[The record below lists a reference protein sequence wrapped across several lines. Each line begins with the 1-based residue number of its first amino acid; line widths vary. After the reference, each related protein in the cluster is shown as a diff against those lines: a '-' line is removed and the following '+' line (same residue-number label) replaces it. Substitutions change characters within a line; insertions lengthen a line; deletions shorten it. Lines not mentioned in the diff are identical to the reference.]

1 MADDNPVTAPAEA
14 EKPEPTSADKQEVSE
29 TVAASDEITTEPADT
44 TNDKK
49 EAEAD
54 GEEPTASGDATEP
67 KADDDSGAA
76 PADVEDATRET
87 NGTPASAK
95 KSSKDRRRSSGVGEK
110 SKSLSRKKSQA
121 RLTQLNA
128 KPGEYYLARL
138 RSYAPWPSII
148 CDEEIMP
155 KTLLDNRPVTAMQAD
170 GTYRADYADD
180 GKRAHERTFPVM
192 FFGTNEFA
200 WVPNTQL
207 TPLDPADCKDVSD
220 KNKAKGLIAAYKV
233 AAEGHD
239 LQYFKNLLADHQAA
253 LQQEIEEAEAEE
265 NAKATAKAEK
275 AKKNKRKSKGAE
287 TDVDMEDADEK
298 KPKSSKK
305 RKNEAETEAE
315 KPAKTPKTST
325 KLKLTTPK
333 APAEEKKTP
342 ASKTKKAPAKKGKAA
357 AKDEEEETVEAKEPE
372 KQIDPEELKKKK
384 EKEVLFLRH
393 KLQKGFIS
401 RDAPPN
407 EDEMATYFAK
417 LEKHTDLEVSIIR
430 STKINKV
437 LKMIV
442 KLNTIPR
449 DEEFNFRQRA
459 MNILSS
465 WKPVLDSGTPAGDKE
480 AKPTTNGSSKED
492 EGADTPKLEPKEEK
506 EPETKAASEDTPM
519 PDVDADKP
527 EETEAEKETTEVEKP
542 EEKAEEK
549 ILEASA

>member
-1 MADDNPVTAPAEA
+1 MADDKPVTAPAEA
-14 EKPEPTSADKQEVSE
+14 GKPEPTSADKLEVSE
-29 TVAASDEITTEPADT
+29 TVAASDENPTEPANT
-44 TNDKK
+44 TDDKK
-49 EAEAD
+49 EPEAD
-54 GEEPTASGDATEP
+54 GEEPAASGDATEP
-67 KADDDSGAA
+67 KGDDENAAA
-76 PADVEDATRET
+76 PADAEDGAPKT

-110 SKSLSRKKSQA
+110 SKSLSRKKSQV
-121 RLTQLNA
+121 RMTQLNA

-155 KTLLDNRPVTAMQAD
+155 NTLLDNRPVTAMQKD

-207 TPLDPADCKDVSD
+207 TPLDPADCKDISE

-239 LQYFKNLLADHQAA
+239 LQHFKNLLADHQAA

-357 AKDEEEETVEAKEPE
+357 AKDDEEAVEAKEPE

-401 RDAPPN
+401 RDAPPK
-407 EDEMATYFAK
+407 EDEMATMSTYFDK

-465 WKPVLDSGTPAGDKE
+465 WKTVLDSDTPVGDKDS
-480 AKPTTNGSSKED
+480 KPTANGSSKED
-492 EGADTPKLEPKEEK
+492 DGADTPKLETEEEK

-527 EETEAEKETTEVEKP
+527 EETETEKETTEVDKS
-542 EEKAEEK
+542 EEKTV
-549 ILEASA
+549 EASA